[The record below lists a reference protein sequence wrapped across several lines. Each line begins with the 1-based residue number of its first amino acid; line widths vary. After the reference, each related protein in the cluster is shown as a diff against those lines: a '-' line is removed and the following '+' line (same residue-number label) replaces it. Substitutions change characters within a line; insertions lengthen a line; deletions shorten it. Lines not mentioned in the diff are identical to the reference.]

1 MSDNAPDLGKIWNT
15 DLSFPG
21 IGFGYASAA
30 LASYLDVLKDH
41 VGLVTAQYRLR
52 AERELK
58 RQEAELHE
66 LQYRDRLFEI
76 DDAVEK
82 HIPQYLYNSAVV
94 AIWGLFESFL
104 DDLATWVARREKAKV
119 RLDDLRGSFPGRVEK
134 FFEGVIRFP
143 VPWKPDQRQR
153 LRQLQD
159 LRNLIAHRNGRLSG
173 LTEEKVRRARE
184 VVERLPG
191 VSIEGSTVYVSEA
204 YVAATSSLV
213 FEMLGDLNNAL
224 AEHYDGPRW
233 IPPDE

>member
-1 MSDNAPDLGKIWNT
+1 MSVNEPDLDRVLNT

-30 LASYLDVLKDH
+30 LASYLDVLKDQL
-41 VGLVTAQYRLR
+41 GLVTQKYRER
-52 AERELK
+52 AERELE

-66 LQYRDRLFEI
+66 LQYRDRLFQI

-104 DDLATWVARREKAKV
+104 DDLATWVARREKSTV
-119 RLDDLRGSFPGRVEK
+119 HLDHLKGGFPGRVER

-143 VPWKPDQRQR
+143 LPWTPDQRQR
-153 LRQLQD
+153 LRHLQE
-159 LRNLIAHRNGRLSG
+159 LRNLIAHRNGRLSD

-184 VVERLPG
+184 LVGRLSG
-191 VSIEGSTVYVSEA
+191 VSIGGSTVSVSED
-204 YVAATSSLV
+204 YVADASSLV
-213 FEMLGDLNNAL
+213 FDVVGGLNDAL

-233 IPPDE
+233 VPPEE